1 MVLIPN
7 SRTPFPILT
16 VKISSES
23 GKFHADIM
31 VLISQGRA
39 SLKENLLVLKIICL
53 QGFLIIPQHPCH
65 IQGYLISP
73 HSAFVFVHQNT
84 SETILR

>member
-39 SLKENLLVLKIICL
+39 SLKENLLVLKIIA
-53 QGFLIIPQHPCH
+53 
-65 IQGYLISP
+65 SRV
-73 HSAFVFVHQNT
+73 S
-84 SETILR
+84 